1 MSTVVSVFECYFT
14 SIFEFNTTEIIIT
27 QKYVSL
33 FTVGY
38 ESWHEYRRTGYP
50 LLVMGEAIRN
60 DGVHPTRFPYPLV
73 LRSSNKNY
81 ATQLA
86 KMGEDNMKTPVWWS
100 RKAVKLENPEEDNNL
115 GYTGHKWDADIK
127 W

>member
-1 MSTVVSVFECYFT
+1 M
-14 SIFEFNTTEIIIT
+14 
-27 QKYVSL
+27 
-33 FTVGY
+33 
-38 ESWHEYRRTGYP
+38 
-50 LLVMGEAIRN
+50 
-60 DGVHPTRFPYPLV
+60 HPTRFPYPLV

-115 GYTGHKWDADIK
+115 GYTATNGMRTSNGKSVRKTIATGKATQHPGRVLNLTRK
-127 W
+127 

>member
-1 MSTVVSVFECYFT
+1 M
-14 SIFEFNTTEIIIT
+14 
-27 QKYVSL
+27 
-33 FTVGY
+33 
-38 ESWHEYRRTGYP
+38 
-50 LLVMGEAIRN
+50 
-60 DGVHPTRFPYPLV
+60 
-73 LRSSNKNY
+73 LRSYNKNY
-81 ATQLA
+81 AAQLA